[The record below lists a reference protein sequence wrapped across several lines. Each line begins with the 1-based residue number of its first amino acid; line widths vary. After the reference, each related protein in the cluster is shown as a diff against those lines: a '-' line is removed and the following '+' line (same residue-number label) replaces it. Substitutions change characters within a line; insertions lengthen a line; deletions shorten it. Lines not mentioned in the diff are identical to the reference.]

1 MKQRLTLGDAKA
13 PGARIFTVLNVTPSD
28 PRFVGAINEASERL
42 IEQVKVVG
50 SVMRY
55 RFCANNGCITL
66 PRQIETIEAAAV
78 CNDPVTI
85 RNKWFEF
92 VEHGYG
98 QRQESL
104 GFDRNLV
111 DRGMAVSFDDIRGT
125 GKQLK
130 VYFDLP
136 VDGSTSILFQGYD
149 DDGNWIK
156 TSDGAGGY
164 YDGEYIIPSATG
176 TLSVKNFSAL
186 TGVQKPI
193 TQGVIRVY
201 EYDTV
206 ETTQRALAVYEPDET
221 RPTYRRILI
230 PGLSTLGSCSST
242 STSGACATKTV
253 SVIIKTA
260 FMPVYTDT
268 DWLQITSMPA
278 LKSMCQALRKEE
290 NNLIDDA
297 HKYEAN
303 AVRILQNQLQN
314 HEGDAPVIAI
324 KMPSNDVYGGGVAN
338 VL

>member
-1 MKQRLTLGDAKA
+1 ML
-13 PGARIFTVLNVTPSD
+13 
-28 PRFVGAINEASERL
+28 
-42 IEQVKVVG
+42 EQLKVVG

-55 RFCANNGCITL
+55 RFCASNGCITL

-78 CNDPVTI
+78 CNNPITI
-85 RNKWFEF
+85 RNGWFEF

-98 QRQESL
+98 QRVEER
-104 GFDRNLV
+104 GWTRDMM
-111 DRGMAVSFDDIRGT
+111 DRGIVCSFQDIRGT

-130 VYFDLP
+130 VYNDLT
-136 VDGSTSILFQGYD
+136 VDGATQILFQGYN

-156 TSDGAGGY
+156 TADGEGGY
-164 YDGEYIIPSATG
+164 YDGELITPSASG
-176 TLSVKNFSAL
+176 TLSVSNFSAL

-201 EYDTV
+201 EYDTDL
-206 ETTQRALAVYEPDET
+206 TTQRAIAIYEPDET

-230 PGLSTLGSCSST
+230 PGLSTLGSCT
-242 STSGACATKTV
+242 GTADTCATKAVTV
-253 SVIIKTA
+253 MVKIA
-260 FMPVYTDT
+260 FMPVYVDT
-268 DWLQITSMPA
+268 DWLQINSLPA
-278 LKSMCQALRKEE
+278 LKSMCQALIKEE
-290 NNLIDDA
+290 KNMIDDA

-324 KMPSNDVYGGGVAN
+324 KMPSNDVYGGGVPN